1 MPLKCLFFIGKGKSF
16 TPRPADRSR
25 RGKPVMLFAF
35 IVISSQQLSLSCPQP
50 ADRSGQRPVQTLL
63 FVWRACGLQQPPLRH
78 TCPTLGL
85 APGRPPPIEAG
96 GFSRPGCFTRGRL
109 RKEKRKNQLSPTTQ
123 RRNSPG
129 VIVTSLKEIIC
140 YSKDSLQK

>member
-1 MPLKCLFFIGKGKSF
+1 MCLFFIGKGKSF

-63 FVWRACGLQQPPLRH
+63 FVWRACGLQQPPCRH
-78 TCPTLGL
+78 TSPTHRAGARSPPADRSGRLFPAGL
-85 APGRPPPIEAG
+85 LSRAG
-96 GFSRPGCFTRGRL
+96 GCAKK
-109 RKEKRKNQLSPTTQ
+109 KERKNHILRTTQ
-123 RRNSPG
+123 RRNSLG
-129 VIVTSLKEIIC
+129 EDN
-140 YSKDSLQK
+140 YFSKGNHLLQQR

>member
-1 MPLKCLFFIGKGKSF
+1 LFGAPAGSSN
-16 TPRPADRSR
+16 RPA
-25 RGKPVMLFAF
+25 AT
-35 IVISSQQLSLSCPQP
+35 Q
-50 ADRSGQRPVQTLL
+50 AQRM
-63 FVWRACGLQQPPLRH
+63 
-78 TCPTLGL
+78 GL
-85 APGRPPPIEAG
+85 APGRPPLMEAG